1 MIFVLKLKYCNW
13 LNEPSPFSIFKACG
27 NHQNNLLEGDKKL
40 EKYGSIIVC
49 YLEKSFMTAS
59 LYNLE
64 LIYKPRFL
72 GTSSDF
78 QIAAWL

>member
-1 MIFVLKLKYCNW
+1 MNQA
-13 LNEPSPFSIFKACG
+13 PSQFLRPMAIIKI
-27 NHQNNLLEGDKKL
+27 LEGNKKL
-40 EKYGSIIVC
+40 EKYRSIIVC

>member
-1 MIFVLKLKYCNW
+1 MNQAPCQFLMPVAIIKT
-13 LNEPSPFSIFKACG
+13 
-27 NHQNNLLEGDKKL
+27 LEGNKKL
-40 EKYGSIIVC
+40 EKYRSIIVC

>member
-1 MIFVLKLKYCNW
+1 MNQARSQFLRPVAIIKIL
-13 LNEPSPFSIFKACG
+13 EG
-27 NHQNNLLEGDKKL
+27 NHKM

-49 YLEKSFMTAS
+49 YLEKEFMMAS

-64 LIYKPRFL
+64 LIFKPRFL

-78 QIAAWL
+78 QIAVWL